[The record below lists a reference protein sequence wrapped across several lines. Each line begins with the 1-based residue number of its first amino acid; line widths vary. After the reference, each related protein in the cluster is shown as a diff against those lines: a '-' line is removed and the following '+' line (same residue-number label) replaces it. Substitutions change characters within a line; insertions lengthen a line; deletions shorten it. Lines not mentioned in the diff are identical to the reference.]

1 MKVPLVWII
10 IVNWNNVS
18 DLQECI
24 ESLNLIRYPNFKIL
38 VIDNGSSDESTS
50 YLTKQE
56 NITTILL
63 KSNEGFVG
71 GNNIGINYALQNSA
85 DFILLLNND
94 TLVDP
99 FFLDNLIYEIEKNE
113 SCGIAGPLICYQCDR
128 NKIWSAGGKIDLS
141 RGETSMI
148 GIGRSVE
155 EFSKLNSYP
164 VDFIT
169 GCALLV
175 KRSVIEKIGLLD
187 SKFFAYYEETEF
199 CYRAKKAGWEIIVVP
214 SSRIWHKISPEV
226 RAASK
231 TVHYYMVRNRLLFIR
246 LADLGFMTYIRA
258 LFENIRT
265 LISWSIKPKWKD
277 NRKFI
282 HIHFQALMDNFL
294 NRWGKKSF
302 Q

>member
-1 MKVPLVWII
+1 MTLPLVWII

-18 DLQECI
+18 DLRECI
-24 ESLNLIRYPNFKIL
+24 DSLNKMKYPNYKIL
-38 VIDNGSSDESTS
+38 VVDNGSSDESKNFLKEQDS
-50 YLTKQE
+50 
-56 NITTILL
+56 ISVILL
-63 KSNEGFVG
+63 ESNEGFVG
-71 GNNIGINYALQNSA
+71 GNNIGIDYALKNFA
-85 DFILLLNND
+85 DFLLLLNND

-99 FFLDNLIYEIEKNE
+99 FFLQNLISEIEKDD
-113 SCGIAGPLICYQCDR
+113 SYGIAGPLICYESER

-155 EFSKLNSYP
+155 EFSILSPYP

-169 GCALLV
+169 GCAFLV

-199 CYRAKKAGWEIIVVP
+199 CFRAKKAGWEIIVVP

-226 RAASK
+226 RASSK

-246 LADLGFMTYIRA
+246 LADLGFLTYIRA
-258 LFENIRT
+258 LCEDFRT
-265 LISWSIKPKWKD
+265 FVSWNIKPKWKD
-277 NRKFI
+277 KRKLI
-282 HIHFQALMDNFL
+282 PVHFQAIVDNFL
-294 NRWGKKSF
+294 NHWGKKSF
-302 Q
+302 E